1 MVEVRVVMI
10 GLPLESKVVKGKVFV
25 VAVMTKVVVEVKVV
39 LDEITI
45 SCRYFSPRG
54 TPTVSVESVAVRRNY
69 PGIGGRNLRIFQ
81 TIRIK

>member
-25 VAVMTKVVVEVKVV
+25 VAVMTKVAIEVKVV

-45 SCRYFSPRG
+45 YCRSFSPWSA
-54 TPTVSVESVAVRRNY
+54 PTVSVESVAVRR
-69 PGIGGRNLRIFQ
+69 
-81 TIRIK
+81 TIQELEGAI